1 MLKNLPSEGVKSRL
15 CPLIAFDQI
24 VGGKYKLRILWVLS
38 KGPKRYGE
46 IQRSLV
52 LACQG
57 KPVTPRILSR
67 ELRDLVER
75 GLIGR
80 KAFPEVPP
88 RVEYTLA
95 RAGTT
100 LLPVIEEIINWGIGG
115 HHEAIVRHSAALA
128 ARASRDKA
136 QSPA

>member
-1 MLKNLPSEGVKSRL
+1 METPKSRL
-15 CPLIAFDQI
+15 CPLIAFNQI

-57 KPVTPRILSR
+57 KSVTPRILSR
-67 ELRDLVER
+67 ELKDLVER

-95 RAGTT
+95 RAGAT
-100 LLPVIEEIINWGIGG
+100 LLPVIEEIIRWGIGG
-115 HHEAIVRHSAALA
+115 HHEAIVRHSAVHA
-128 ARASRDKA
+128 ARASRAKA
-136 QSPA
+136 QSPV

>member
-1 MLKNLPSEGVKSRL
+1 VDKSKPRL

-24 VGGKYKLRILWVLS
+24 AGGKYKLRILWVLS
-38 KGPKRYGE
+38 KGSMRYGE

-67 ELRDLVER
+67 ELKELAAR
-75 GLIGR
+75 GLIQR
-80 KAFPEVPP
+80 KAFPQVPP

-95 RAGTT
+95 PAGATVG
-100 LLPVIEEIINWGIGG
+100 PVIDEIIRWGLAG
-115 HHEAIVRHSAALA
+115 HHEAITRRSGTDATKGP
-128 ARASRDKA
+128 R
-136 QSPA
+136 SPRRTTA

>member
-1 MLKNLPSEGVKSRL
+1 MDKSKPRL

-38 KGPKRYGE
+38 KGSKRYGE

-67 ELRDLVER
+67 ELKELAAR
-75 GLIGR
+75 GLVR
-80 KAFPEVPP
+80 RTAFPEIPP
-88 RVEYTLA
+88 RVEYALT
-95 RAGTT
+95 RAGATVS
-100 LLPVIEEIINWGIGG
+100 PVIDEIIRWGLAG
-115 HHEAIVRHSAALA
+115 HHEAIIRRSGKIAPT
-128 ARASRDKA
+128 SRSSGRTTA
-136 QSPA
+136 

>member
-1 MLKNLPSEGVKSRL
+1 MNSAKPRL

-24 VGGKYKLRILWVLS
+24 AGGKYKLRILWLLS

-67 ELRDLVER
+67 ELKELAAR
-75 GLIGR
+75 GLIER
-80 KAFPEVPP
+80 TAFPQVPP
-88 RVEYTLA
+88 RVEYALTA
-95 RAGTT
+95 AGATVG
-100 LLPVIEEIINWGIGG
+100 PIMDEIIRWGLAG
-115 HHEAIVRHSAALA
+115 HHEAIMRHGLEGRP
-128 ARASRDKA
+128 ARP
-136 QSPA
+136 QSTRQTVG

>member
-1 MLKNLPSEGVKSRL
+1 
-15 CPLIAFDQI
+15 

-38 KGPKRYGE
+38 KGSKRYGE

-67 ELRDLVER
+67 ELKEMAAR
-75 GLIGR
+75 GLIQR

-88 RVEYTLA
+88 RVEYTLTQ
-95 RAGTT
+95 AGATVG
-100 LLPVIEEIINWGIGG
+100 PVIDEIVRWGLAG
-115 HHEAIVRHSAALA
+115 HHESIIRRSGTV
-128 ARASRDKA
+128 AR
-136 QSPA
+136 QSPRSPGRTTA

>member
-1 MLKNLPSEGVKSRL
+1 MDLEGLAMNSAKPRL

-24 VGGKYKLRILWVLS
+24 VGGKYKLRILWLLS

-67 ELRDLVER
+67 ELKELTTR
-75 GLIGR
+75 GLIHR
-80 KAFPEVPP
+80 ASFPQVPP
-88 RVEYTLA
+88 RVEYTLTA
-95 RAGTT
+95 PGATVG
-100 LLPVIEEIINWGIGG
+100 PIMDEIIRWGLAG
-115 HHEAIVRHSAALA
+115 HHEAIMRHPPSVTRPPPPALD
-128 ARASRDKA
+128 R
-136 QSPA
+136 